1 MIILRPDSCDA
12 SDGCELGDMTLLLT
26 SVAIPSST
34 IREEERTVD
43 GVLLLFFDVE
53 DEWVKKL
60 DSLAIGDLPI
70 VLFVLEEDA
79 EEEDVALDVDRL
91 LLLFF
96 ESEM

>member
-1 MIILRPDSCDA
+1 
-12 SDGCELGDMTLLLT
+12 MTLLLT

-43 GVLLLFFDVE
+43 GVLLLLFFDVE
-53 DEWVKKL
+53 DECVKKL
-60 DSLAIGDLPI
+60 DSLAMGDFPI

>member
-1 MIILRPDSCDA
+1 
-12 SDGCELGDMTLLLT
+12 MTLLLT
-26 SVAIPSST
+26 SVAMPSST

-43 GVLLLFFDVE
+43 GVLLLLFFDVE
-53 DEWVKKL
+53 DECVKKL
-60 DSLAIGDLPI
+60 DSLAMGDFPI
-70 VLFVLEEDA
+70 VLFVLEEDV

>member
-1 MIILRPDSCDA
+1 
-12 SDGCELGDMTLLLT
+12 MTLLLT

-43 GVLLLFFDVE
+43 GVLLLLFFDVE
-53 DEWVKKL
+53 DECVKKL
-60 DSLAIGDLPI
+60 ESLAIGDLPI
-70 VLFVLEEDA
+70 VLFVLEVDVEED
-79 EEEDVALDVDRL
+79 DVALDVDRL